1 MSAKSKVSIVAFVLA
16 SFVAGVMFTTVG
28 ANIFN
33 LGEFVGTESR
43 ASQTELT
50 GTTFTGAVNDLEE
63 AFTNVSAAVNPT
75 VVQIQ
80 AERVQRGRSPF
91 GGANPFEGTPFEE
104 FFGNRGQNGQEREF
118 RQQGLGSGVIV
129 RPDGYIV
136 TNNHVVDGAENLQI
150 RLLDDSIYDATVI
163 GTDPTSDLAVI
174 RIDAE
179 NLPYVTFG
187 DSDYLRVGQWV
198 MAFGSPL
205 STDLSNTVT
214 AGIVSAIGRLQSQGQ
229 TVQNYIQTDA
239 AINPGNSGGP
249 LVNLRGELVGINTAI
264 YTRTGGFQGIG
275 FSIPVNTVRQITDQ
289 LIETGAVR
297 RARLGVQYNA
307 ASESLIR
314 ALDLPRGAAQV
325 ADVVSGS
332 AADRAGLEAGDV
344 ITALDDQPLT
354 DSRLLSQRI
363 AGMRPGERIRLTY
376 NRNGEARTVTVTLG
390 EAEDQPATAAA
401 DRPQR
406 DRGDATTDESQLME
420 GLGIRLANLTPQ
432 VAQRLGID
440 RGTRGLVVLEVDRN
454 SAAFR
459 EANVRPSMI
468 VLEVDRRAVQSLAD
482 FQRIYNGIAPGSD
495 FLVRLQTPDGESTM
509 ITALRKPE

>member
-1 MSAKSKVSIVAFVLA
+1 MSATSKVSIVAFVIA

-28 ANIFN
+28 ANVFN
-33 LGEFVGTESR
+33 LGEMVGTESR
-43 ASQTELT
+43 ASERYE
-50 GTTFTGAVNDLEE
+50 GTTFVSAANDLEE
-63 AFTNVSAAVNPT
+63 AFTSVSASVNPT

-91 GGANPFEGTPFEE
+91 GGGNPFEGTPFEE
-104 FFGNRGQNGQEREF
+104 FFGNRGQGQGQEREF

-129 RPDGYIV
+129 RPDGFIV
-136 TNNHVVDGAENLQI
+136 TNNHVVEGAENLQI
-150 RLLDDSIYDATVI
+150 RLLDDSIYDATII

-174 RIDAE
+174 KIEAT
-179 NLPYVTFG
+179 NLPYVSFG
-187 DSDYLRVGQWV
+187 DSDNLRVGQWV

-205 STDLSNTVT
+205 SPDLSNTVT

-249 LVNLRGELVGINTAI
+249 LVNLRGELIGINTAI

-289 LIETGAVR
+289 LIDTGSVR

-314 ALDLPRGAAQV
+314 ALGLPRGSAQV

-332 AADRAGLEAGDV
+332 AAARAGIEAGDV
-344 ITALDDQPLT
+344 ITALDGQPLT

-363 AGMRPGERIRLTY
+363 ASMRPGDRIRVTF
-376 NRNGEARTVTVTLG
+376 NRNGEEQTVSVTLG
-390 EAEDQPATAAA
+390 EAEGQPATASA
-401 DRPQR
+401 DRPER
-406 DRGDATTDESQLME
+406 ENGTPDESTMME
-420 GLGIRLANLTPQ
+420 GLGIRLADLTPNI
-432 VAQRLGID
+432 AQRLGIE
-440 RGTRGLVVLEVDRN
+440 RSTTGIVVMEVDRN

-468 VLEVDRRAVQSLAD
+468 VVEVDR
-482 FQRIYNGIAPGSD
+482 QRVRTVAEFNRVYNAISPGSD
-495 FLVRLQTPDGESTM
+495 FLVRLRTPDGESTI
-509 ITALRKPE
+509 ITALTKPQ

>member
-1 MSAKSKVSIVAFVLA
+1 MSVSSKVSIAVFVIA
-16 SFVAGVMFTTVG
+16 SFVAGILFTTVG

-43 ASQTELT
+43 ASERLE
-50 GTTFTGAVNDLEE
+50 GTTLVSSANDLEE
-63 AFTNVSAAVNPT
+63 AFTSVSASVNPT

-91 GGANPFEGTPFEE
+91 GGANPFEGTPFED
-104 FFGNRGQNGQEREF
+104 FFGNRGQGQGQEREF

-136 TNNHVVDGAENLQI
+136 TNNHVVEGAENLQI
-150 RLLDDSIYDATVI
+150 RLLDDSIYDATVV

-174 RIDAE
+174 RIDATD
-179 NLPYVTFG
+179 LPYVTFG
-187 DSDYLRVGQWV
+187 NSDNLRVGQWV

-205 STDLSNTVT
+205 SADLSNTVT

-229 TVQNYIQTDA
+229 SVQNYIQTDA

-275 FSIPVNTVRQITDQ
+275 FSIPVNTVRLITDQ
-289 LIETGAVR
+289 LIDSGTVR

-314 ALDLPRGAAQV
+314 ALSLPRGAAQV
-325 ADVVSGS
+325 TDVVSGS
-332 AADRAGLEAGDV
+332 AADRAGIEAGDV
-344 ITALDDQPLT
+344 ITALDGQALN

-363 AGMRPGERIRLTY
+363 ASMRPGDRIRVSL
-376 NRNGEARTVTVTLG
+376 NRNGEERAVTVTLG
-390 EAEDQPATAAA
+390 EAEEQPATAAA
-401 DRPQR
+401 DRPGR
-406 DRGDATTDESQLME
+406 DRDDTAGDESNMME
-420 GLGIRLANLTPQ
+420 GLGIRLADLTPN
-432 VAQRLGID
+432 VAQRLGIE
-440 RGTRGLVVLEVDRN
+440 RTMTGVVVMEVDRN
-454 SAAFR
+454 SEAFR

-468 VLEVDRRAVQSLAD
+468 LVEVDRRRVRTVAE
-482 FQRIYNGIAPGSD
+482 FTRIYNSISPGSD
-495 FLVRLQTPDGESTM
+495 FLVRFRTPDGESTI
-509 ITALRKPE
+509 ITALTKPQ